1 MHPPSV
7 VECVANLL
15 KLDTYQF
22 ADSLTQ
28 RFMVLRGEQITT
40 PLTIEQVSNLIMMV
54 VFYKHI
60 CDFRNVHLFLSI
72 IMSPFISPYTSC
84 IVLILINLLRRYILM
99 CIHMVIVVCLLKNH
113 FSPLTY
119 AYSRL

>member
-1 MHPPSV
+1 MYFIAFVCAISV

-40 PLTIEQVSNLIMMV
+40 PLTIEQVSSL
-54 VFYKHI
+54 
-60 CDFRNVHLFLSI
+60 
-72 IMSPFISPYTSC
+72 YTH
-84 IVLILINLLRRYILM
+84 V
-99 CIHMVIVVCLLKNH
+99 
-113 FSPLTY
+113 T
-119 AYSRL
+119 

>member
-1 MHPPSV
+1 MRNYIFLCLHLV

-40 PLTIEQVSNLIMMV
+40 PLTIEQVSNLVTAVYIYSLCM
-54 VFYKHI
+54 H
-60 CDFRNVHLFLSI
+60 
-72 IMSPFISPYTSC
+72 
-84 IVLILINLLRRYILM
+84 VL
-99 CIHMVIVVCLLKNH
+99 LLKSVTSVCANDN
-113 FSPLTY
+113 FDFTL
-119 AYSRL
+119 